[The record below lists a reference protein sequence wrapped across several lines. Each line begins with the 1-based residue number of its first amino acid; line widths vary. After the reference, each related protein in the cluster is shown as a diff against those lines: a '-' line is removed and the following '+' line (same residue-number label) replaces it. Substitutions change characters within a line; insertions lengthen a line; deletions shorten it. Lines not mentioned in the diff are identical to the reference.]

1 MSRILKVLLFII
13 GIFIFFEVGLF
24 ASYTVISSGNVD
36 PGEIISIQ
44 VDEVNDFIGSL
55 TGKKSLNDQET
66 LNITNNDQV
75 ALILNNMTNLS
86 VNLNSVTAKVSSDE
100 TGNQTVTI
108 TAVAT
113 KDAQITNGGAIEIV
127 PEQTYSITAT
137 ATGDVY
143 SSGKVEID
151 TSTIQLKERIV
162 LYNQNNTNI
171 SRNNSIEN
179 LVQYAQNNSTNAT
192 KAVNNTTKKTRA

>member
-24 ASYTVISSGNVD
+24 ASYSVISSGNVD

-86 VNLNSVTAKVSSDE
+86 VSLNSVTAKVSSDD

-171 SRNNSIEN
+171 STNNSIEN
-179 LVQYAQNNSTNAT
+179 LVQYAQNNSTNVT
-192 KAVNNTTKKTRA
+192 KAANNTTKKTRA

>member
-24 ASYTVISSGNVD
+24 ASYSVISSGNVD
-36 PGEIISIQ
+36 SGEIISIQ

-86 VNLNSVTAKVSSDE
+86 VSLNSVTAKVSSDD

-171 SRNNSIEN
+171 STNNSIEN
-179 LVQYAQNNSTNAT
+179 LVQYAQNNSTNVT
-192 KAVNNTTKKTRA
+192 KAANNTTKKTRA

>member
-24 ASYTVISSGNVD
+24 ASYSVISSGNVN

-86 VNLNSVTAKVSSDE
+86 VSLNSVTAKVSSDD

-171 SRNNSIEN
+171 STNNSIEN
-179 LVQYAQNNSTNAT
+179 LVQYAQNNSTNVT
-192 KAVNNTTKKTRA
+192 KAANNTTKKTRA

>member
-24 ASYTVISSGNVD
+24 ASYSVISSGNVD
-36 PGEIISIQ
+36 PGEIIPIQ

-86 VNLNSVTAKVSSDE
+86 VSLNSVTAKVSSDD

-171 SRNNSIEN
+171 STNNSIEN
-179 LVQYAQNNSTNAT
+179 LVQYAQNNSTNVT
-192 KAVNNTTKKTRA
+192 KAANNTTKKTRA

>member
-24 ASYTVISSGNVD
+24 ASYSVISSGNVD

-55 TGKKSLNDQET
+55 TGKKSLTDQNS
-66 LNITNNDQV
+66 LNITNDDKV
-75 ALILNNMTNLS
+75 AIILDNMTNLS
-86 VNLNSVTAKVSSDE
+86 VSLGSVNAKVSGDD

-113 KDAQITNGGAIEIV
+113 KDAQITSGGAIEIV

-151 TSTIQLKERIV
+151 TSTIQLKEKII

-171 SRNNSIEN
+171 STNNSIEN
-179 LVQYAQNNSTNAT
+179 LVQYAQNNSTNASS
-192 KAVNNTTKKTRA
+192 ANNSTPKKTRA

>member
-24 ASYTVISSGNVD
+24 ASYSVISSGNVD

-55 TGKKSLNDQET
+55 TGKKSLTDQNS
-66 LNITNNDQV
+66 LNITNDDKV
-75 ALILNNMTNLS
+75 AIILDNMTNLS
-86 VNLNSVTAKVSSDE
+86 VSLGSVSAKVSGDD

-113 KDAQITNGGAIEIV
+113 KDAQITSGGAIEIV

-151 TSTIQLKERIV
+151 TSTIQLKEKII

-171 SRNNSIEN
+171 STNNSIEN
-179 LVQYAQNNSTNAT
+179 LVQYAQNNSTNASS
-192 KAVNNTTKKTRA
+192 ANNSTPKKTRA

>member
-171 SRNNSIEN
+171 SQNNSIEN
-179 LVQYAQNNSTNAT
+179 LVQYAQNNSTNVT